1 MSKNPTQLMLL
12 MLPVHDTSDHSI
24 QEFFNDVYYPLCDE
38 FSWVETGQVEDH
50 VGPDTVVWELIP
62 DSLGNPGGALSLTR
76 GVVRIEI
83 EPLSGLYADDEYPL
97 ADMWDV
103 LTFVSGALAYGD
115 TYWYADGIN
124 EAIESLTEDQ
134 S

>member
-12 MLPVHDTSDHSI
+12 MLPVHDTSDHGI

-38 FSWVETGQVEDH
+38 FSWVETSQVGDH
-50 VGPDTVVWELIP
+50 VGPDVVAWEFIP

-83 EPLSGLYADDEYPL
+83 ERVSGSAVAEYPL